1 MFQWLPGISGFSHM
15 VSVSQSEPGRIYRVK
30 WGQYNRLIWDQ
41 HGTHVSPP
49 SPAKSSTLLIFG
61 QILPSPVYFTG
72 CGGKIFC
79 LNASPVHWSQ
89 YAGPG
94 QSYVQHQS
102 FSRDVPLSWIIL
114 TLQRPE
120 VVQSIDIY
128 YQALFSELHIVQMP
142 RFTGKGCNWTKCSS
156 LSRCFWHTIGTL
168 VISW

>member
-15 VSVSQSEPGRIYRVK
+15 VSVSQSQPGRIYRVK

-49 SPAKSSTLLIFG
+49 SLAKSSTLLISG

-94 QSYVQHQS
+94 PSYVQHQS
-102 FSRDVPLSWIIL
+102 FSRDKRCPLSWIIL
-114 TLQRPE
+114 TLQRPQ

-128 YQALFSELHIVQMP
+128 YQAFCQSC
-142 RFTGKGCNWTKCSS
+142 K
-156 LSRCFWHTIGTL
+156 LSRCSGSRGKV
-168 VISW
+168 VIELKVFLSNLT

>member
-1 MFQWLPGISGFSHM
+1 MFQWLAGISGFSHM
-15 VSVSQSEPGRIYRVK
+15 VSVSQSQPGRIYRVK

-49 SPAKSSTLLIFG
+49 SLAKSSTLLISG

-94 QSYVQHQS
+94 PSYVQHQS
-102 FSRDVPLSWIIL
+102 FSRDVWCPPVLDHSHAPETPSGSKYRHLLSGIL
-114 TLQRPE
+114 
-120 VVQSIDIY
+120 
-128 YQALFSELHIVQMP
+128 SELQIVQML
-142 RFTGKGCNWTKCSS
+142 RFTGKGCDWIESVP
-156 LSRCFWHTIGTL
+156 L
-168 VISW
+168 